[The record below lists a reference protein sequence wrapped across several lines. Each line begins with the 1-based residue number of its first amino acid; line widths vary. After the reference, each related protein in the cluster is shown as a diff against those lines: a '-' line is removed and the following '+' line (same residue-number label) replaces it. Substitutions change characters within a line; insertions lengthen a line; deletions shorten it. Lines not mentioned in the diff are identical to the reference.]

1 MFLQLSVSPIGDL
14 HVSCVGGRMKPD
26 LSAEDIS
33 LYLQH
38 LVTVETPR
46 AGRDGL
52 LLFRCPVR
60 SQPPH
65 DISMDSRTGK
75 WLCLRGMC
83 GRGDIFDYH
92 WIKFKIPRQRQA
104 ENAVVNIIR
113 ETQDSIRKAEEAI
126 RAARYGTI
134 EDCPAFVK
142 SLLRLIDR
150 HPSGISRRDFQQK
163 AHLPAQQFRKS
174 SQGARAQEPHEA
186 GAAEAYRTNSA
197 HRVFPCDPRAW
208 RQIGAE
214 ISGIGDVNPME
225 PVGFMNSPQGYVGLR
240 ASLGWATS
248 RSG

>member
-1 MFLQLSVSPIGDL
+1 
-14 HVSCVGGRMKPD
+14 MKPD

-38 LVTVETPR
+38 LVTGETPR

-163 AHLPAQQFRKS
+163 AHLPAQQFRKALRELERRSLMKRERQKRAGRTARIVYFPVALAPGGRSEQS
-174 SQGARAQEPHEA
+174 SPESE
-186 GAAEAYRTNSA
+186 T
-197 HRVFPCDPRAW
+197 
-208 RQIGAE
+208 
-214 ISGIGDVNPME
+214 
-225 PVGFMNSPQGYVGLR
+225 
-240 ASLGWATS
+240 
-248 RSG
+248 

>member
-1 MFLQLSVSPIGDL
+1 
-14 HVSCVGGRMKPD
+14 MKPD

-113 ETQDSIRKAEEAI
+113 ETQEKIRQADEEIKAV
-126 RAARYGTI
+126 RYGTVD
-134 EDCPAFVK
+134 DCPAFVK

-150 HPSGISRRDFQQK
+150 HTSGISRRDFQQK
-163 AHLPAQQFRKS
+163 SHLPAHQFRKALRELERRS
-174 SQGARAQEPHEA
+174 LMKRERQKRTGRTARIVYFPVALASGGKSVQSCPEA
-186 GAAEAYRTNSA
+186 ETES
-197 HRVFPCDPRAW
+197 
-208 RQIGAE
+208 
-214 ISGIGDVNPME
+214 
-225 PVGFMNSPQGYVGLR
+225 VGTPEVS
-240 ASLGWATS
+240 
-248 RSG
+248 